1 MEKGEVLKK
10 ISTELK
16 IQGKSQRTIATYAS
30 FNNNF
35 LDFIKK
41 QPEQISEDDVKEYLA
56 YLISE
61 RKYDPSSVSLARS
74 SLKFF
79 YDSILGKNIF
89 AHIKTPKKQRKL
101 PEVLSKE
108 EVKKLLAAT
117 DSLRNKLLI
126 EFMYSSGLRLSECL
140 KIRKEDVNIDEK
152 VGIIKAGK
160 GNKDRFF
167 ILSEKL
173 IVDLQEYLATH
184 QESLIFSGRKGHLN
198 SRTVEKIVNNTAK
211 KAGISK
217 RVYCHLLRHSFAT
230 HLLEAGVDIRKIQ
243 ELLGHS
249 NLQTTQIYTRVSTEE
264 LKKVKSPLDAL

>member
-1 MEKGEVLKK
+1 MEKEVVFKK

-16 IQGKSQRTIATYAS
+16 IQGKSQRTIETYTS
-30 FNNNF
+30 FNLSF
-35 LDFIKK
+35 LNFIKK
-41 QPEQISEDDVKEYLA
+41 QPEKITEDDVKEYLA

-61 RKYDPSSVSLARS
+61 KKYDPASVSLARS

-79 YDSILGKNIF
+79 YDSILRKNLFIN
-89 AHIKTPKKQRKL
+89 IKTPKKQRKL

-108 EVKKLLAAT
+108 EIKKLIEAAQ
-117 DSLRNKLLI
+117 SLRDKLLI

-140 KIRKEDVNIDEK
+140 KITKENVNLNEK
-152 VGIIKAGK
+152 TGIIKSGK

-173 IVDLQEYLATH
+173 IVDLQEYLKTH
-184 QESLIFSGRKGHLN
+184 QESLIFSGRKGFLN
-198 SRTVEKIVNNTAK
+198 PRTVEKIINNTAK
-211 KAGISK
+211 RAGIKK

-230 HLLEAGVDIRKIQ
+230 HLLEFGVDIRKIQ

-249 NLQTTQIYTRVSTEE
+249 NLQTTQIYTRVSIEE
-264 LKKVKSPLDAL
+264 LRKVKSPLDTL